1 MLRLEPLAFPS
12 RCFLWTGRPFLVTD
26 PSLLRDRLSE
36 ESLQLEKLA
45 MRRVLSLTCH
55 HVVRFAHWL
64 LGKLGVHS
72 RPIILFALPKP
83 PIQPLPCRA
92 CTGLSEHVMLEV
104 RASDWNEGAM
114 PTAGG
119 SRKPRSHTVTEQRQ
133 RWAAIDFDNKAIVC
147 DAVSGEPLNALELY
161 ARSTPSLLSKS
172 MAAMVF
178 PLAANAPPTVSV
190 TVGTVQ
196 HSSDFDDANVQDV
209 VTSATLTIDDFF
221 QRLYEAK
228 VRGRR

>member
-1 MLRLEPLAFPS
+1 
-12 RCFLWTGRPFLVTD
+12 
-26 PSLLRDRLSE
+26 
-36 ESLQLEKLA
+36 
-45 MRRVLSLTCH
+45 
-55 HVVRFAHWL
+55 
-64 LGKLGVHS
+64 
-72 RPIILFALPKP
+72 
-83 PIQPLPCRA
+83 
-92 CTGLSEHVMLEV
+92 MLEV